1 MQARI
6 IYSEDSQTW
15 LKVTSAR
22 IIIPNSE
29 QSENTDF

>member
-1 MQARI
+1 MEARI
-6 IYSEDSQTW
+6 IYSKDPQTW

>member
-1 MQARI
+1 MEARI
-6 IYSEDSQTW
+6 IYSEDPQTW

-22 IIIPNSE
+22 IIIPNSD